1 MAWDNIP
8 DWSGQ
13 FANSIL
19 QTVKEKD
26 PHTFFHCARVGRG
39 SRQFAK
45 ALGLN
50 AFEQA
55 VMEYAGLFH
64 DVGKVG
70 VPDSILLKPGRLD
83 VAEIEV
89 MKSHPLKSAAIIEP
103 MAQQVAFFK
112 ELLPGIYAHH
122 ERIDGTGYPFN
133 LAADQI
139 PLSGR
144 LIAIVDSYDAMSNV
158 RPYRKALAKDKILKE
173 LKDFSGRQFDEQ
185 LVKVFLELLPF
196 IEKQDPN
203 KHDKDE
209 MVVAS
214 MLKAA

>member
-1 MAWDNIP
+1 MAWDDIP
-8 DWSGQ
+8 DWATH
-13 FANSIL
+13 FASAIL

-26 PHTFFHCARVGRG
+26 PHTFLHCCRVGRN
-39 SRQFAK
+39 SRQLAK

-50 AFEQA
+50 LFEQA
-55 VMEYAGLFH
+55 VMEYSGLFH

-70 VPDSILLKPGRLD
+70 VPDSILLKPGRLEP
-83 VAEIEV
+83 AEVEV
-89 MKSHPLKSAAIIEP
+89 MKLHPLKSAAIIEP
-103 MAQQVAFFK
+103 MSHVNFFK

-133 LAADQI
+133 LTGDMI

-144 LIAIVDSYDAMSNV
+144 VIAIVDSYDAMTNV
-158 RPYRKALAKDKILKE
+158 RPYRNPLSKDKVLKE
-173 LKDFSGRQFDEQ
+173 LRDFSGRQFDEH

-196 IEKQDPN
+196 IEKQDPA

-209 MVVAS
+209 MIVATI
-214 MLKAA
+214 LKSA